1 MRARL
6 QRLREQHP
14 SLVGYVLVGSLNTAL
29 DFVIYTVLSSVAGLE
44 PVLANVLSTAVV
56 ASISFVLNYR
66 VVFKSSRSPWHALG
80 LFLGVTLFSAW
91 VVQSAVV
98 WGVVHG
104 LGGVLGGVLGGS
116 DGLALK
122 SVAKIAAMGVG
133 FVFNYFGYRW
143 LFAARPEPVS
153 APPV

>member
-1 MRARL
+1 MRERL
-6 QRLREQHP
+6 QRLKEAHP

-29 DFVIYTVLSSVAGLE
+29 DFVIYTVLSSVVGLE

-104 LGGVLGGVLGGS
+104 LGGALGGS
-116 DGLALK
+116 AGLGLK
-122 SVAKIAAMGVG
+122 SLAKIAAMGVG
-133 FVFNYFGYRW
+133 FIFNYFGYRW
-143 LFAARPEPVS
+143 LFATRPDPAT